1 MTTAMHLATPDDAP
15 RLLPLIAA
23 FHAEYGLDTT
33 DDTRAAA
40 LAPLLAGSP
49 HGAAWLFGPA
59 RAPTGYVIITFGWS
73 MELGGMEAF
82 VDELFIRPAVR
93 KRGLA
98 SEVLHTVAASL
109 ADVGVKALH
118 LEVDRSDEA
127 TQRLYSRAHFKLR
140 DRYALMTRVL

>member
-109 ADVGVKALH
+109 SDVGVKALH